1 MLESEE
7 CDSEYRVVRQKVW
20 VFLAG
25 AEWWEAGS
33 ELCVFSMGQEMRKQR
48 GCEGWRRIKEA
59 VV

>member
-7 CDSEYRVVRQKVW
+7 CDNEYQVVRQKVR

-48 GCEGWRRIKEA
+48 GCE
-59 VV
+59 